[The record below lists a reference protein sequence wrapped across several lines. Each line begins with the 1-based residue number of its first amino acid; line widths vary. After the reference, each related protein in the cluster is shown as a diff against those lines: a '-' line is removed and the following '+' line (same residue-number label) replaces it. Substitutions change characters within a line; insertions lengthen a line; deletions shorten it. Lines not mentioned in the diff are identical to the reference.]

1 VLRTSLAA
9 GFPLGQIAVSDPLK
23 FLRTQEDP
31 AADANSVYSYEGAR
45 KAMKKITGMTL
56 AAIWIA
62 SIPVIARAQI
72 RGPIFDDAG
81 EEIVATFSIV
91 ARDPATQ
98 ELGVA
103 VQSRAFRA
111 GAIVSYAKAGV
122 GAIATQASANQ
133 TYGPRGLAL
142 LEQGL
147 SPDEVVRHLTGA
159 DPGRDRRQLA
169 VIDAGGRVRAYTGS
183 GTSDWA
189 GHIEGENYSVQGNI
203 LVGEEVVRGM
213 ARAFES
219 TDGELAER
227 LMAALDAGQAAGGD
241 ARGKQ
246 AGGILVVKPIGD
258 SNRTTDR
265 WVDVRVDDSPTP
277 FVELRRLMNMAVSR
291 NARRRS
297 RDLYEEGRITE
308 AITEQ
313 TKALRLMPENDQ
325 YMYGLARL
333 HAQAGDATEALES
346 LTQAIERNGRWREV
360 AATSGDFDSVKDHP
374 DFKKILA
381 G

>member
-1 VLRTSLAA
+1 
-9 GFPLGQIAVSDPLK
+9 
-23 FLRTQEDP
+23 
-31 AADANSVYSYEGAR
+31 
-45 KAMKKITGMTL
+45 MKKITGMTL
-56 AAIWIA
+56 AAIWTA
-62 SIPVIARAQI
+62 SIPLIARAQI
-72 RGPIFDDAG
+72 QGPILDEAG
-81 EEIVATFSIV
+81 EEIIATFSIV

-111 GAIVSYAKAGV
+111 GAIVSYAQAGV

-133 TYGPRGLAL
+133 TYGPRGLEL
-142 LEQGL
+142 LELGL
-147 SPDEVVRHLTGA
+147 SPDEVVRHLTSA

-203 LVGEEVVRGM
+203 LVGEEVVLGM

-219 TDGELAER
+219 TEGELAER

-265 WVDVRVDDSPTP
+265 WVDIRVDDSPTP
-277 FVELRRLMNMAVSR
+277 FIELRRLMNMAVSR
-291 NARRRS
+291 NSSRRS
-297 RDLYEEGRITE
+297 RDLEREGRFSE

-313 TKALRLMPENDQ
+313 TKAIRLMPDNDQ
-325 YMYGLARL
+325 YVYGLARL
-333 HAQAGDATEALES
+333 RVQAGDTSGGLES
-346 LTQAIERNGRWREV
+346 LRRAIEMNARWREV
-360 AATSGDFDSVKDHP
+360 AATSGDFDNALDHP
-374 DFKKILA
+374 GFRELL
-381 G
+381 GG